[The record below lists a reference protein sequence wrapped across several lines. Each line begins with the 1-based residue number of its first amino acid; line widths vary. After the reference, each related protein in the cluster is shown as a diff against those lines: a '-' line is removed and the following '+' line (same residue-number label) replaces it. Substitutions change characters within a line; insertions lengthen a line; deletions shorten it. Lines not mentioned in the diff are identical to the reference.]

1 MSPVPMSDEARA
13 FWFGILGVTLVLAG
27 VLAIVYG
34 AETGRI
40 LLALAARSSLLLT
53 GSAGFSRIDGG
64 FAINIIISLWA
75 MLIAAVSGVVLG
87 IGLIAQSAA
96 MRAASSLVM
105 NVLRNSPWLVVLY
118 AMLYLLP
125 FEIDVLGRTMFLSP
139 TMKAIAGLSLPVT
152 ANIAEVFRGSVES
165 IPSGQWESARSLG
178 YRRLQILR
186 YVVVPQ
192 AIPIAMPNLMT
203 TYAMLFIGTGLVVV
217 TGAQDILSV
226 ARTVIASDGDHYATA
241 IYLYILL
248 LFFLYCFPIAIFSRW
263 LERRVSV
270 RQ

>member
-1 MSPVPMSDEARA
+1 MNGEARA
-13 FWFGILGVTLVLAG
+13 FVFGMVGVTGALAVLLV
-27 VLAIVYG
+27 IVYG
-34 AETGRI
+34 VETERI
-40 LLALAARSSLLLT
+40 LQALAGRSSLLIT
-53 GSAGFSRIDGG
+53 GTNGYRGVEGG
-64 FAINIIISLWA
+64 FAINVLISLWA
-75 MLIAAVSGVVLG
+75 MVAALAAGVLLG
-87 IGLIAQSAA
+87 IGLISQSPVL
-96 MRAASSLVM
+96 RGISSLLM
-105 NVLRNSPWLVVLY
+105 NILRNSPWLVVLY

-125 FEIDVLGRTMFLSP
+125 FEITLFGSTVFLSP
-139 TMKAIAGLSLPVT
+139 TLKATAGLALPVT

-186 YVVVPQ
+186 HVIVPQ
-192 AIPIAMPNLMT
+192 AIPIALPNLMT

-217 TGAQDILSV
+217 TGAQDVLSM

-241 IYLYILL
+241 IYLFILL

-270 RQ
+270 PR